1 MTARRSRRE
10 LIALTGAGLA
20 GFLSGFRAD
29 IVSASPVAGD
39 PCTRKG
45 RTRKVGK
52 RTLVCRERA
61 GALVW
66 VNKKGGQ
73 GSATG
78 VNQPVATAVPAM
90 SSADLVIGSPKIVV
104 VTDARGVKKY
114 VGFSRT
120 SSGIV
125 AFEPKC
131 THQGYQLET
140 RGSEWY
146 CDYHGSRFN
155 GESGAVIA
163 GPART
168 SLRRYP
174 TDERSGTIF
183 VTI

>member
-1 MTARRSRRE
+1 MTSRRSRRE
-10 LIALTGAGLA
+10 LIALTGAGVIGL
-20 GFLSGFRAD
+20 LSGFRAD
-29 IVSASPVAGD
+29 TAAASPVPGD
-39 PCTRKG
+39 RCTRKG

-78 VNQPVATAVPAM
+78 VNQPSATSVPAM
-90 SSADLVIGSPKIVV
+90 SSADLVLGTPKIVI

-114 VGFSRT
+114 VGLSRT

-155 GESGAVIA
+155 GDTGAVLA

>member
-1 MTARRSRRE
+1 MTDHRSRRE
-10 LIALTGAGLA
+10 LIALTAAGAIGL
-20 GFLSGFRAD
+20 LSGFRGDSVA
-29 IVSASPVAGD
+29 ASPLPGD

-45 RTRKVGK
+45 RIRKVGK
-52 RTLVCRERA
+52 RTFVCRERA

-66 VNKKGGQ
+66 VIRKGGQ
-73 GSATG
+73 GAATG
-78 VNQPVATAVPAM
+78 SNQTVASSVPAM
-90 SSADLVIGSPKIVV
+90 SSTDLVLGVPKIVI
-104 VTDARGVKKY
+104 VTDGRGTKKY
-114 VGFSRT
+114 VGFTRT

-155 GESGAVIA
+155 GESGAVTA

-174 TDERSGTIF
+174 TDERSGTIY